1 MLCNNYIKKILNVKY
16 TAIDKT
22 VFEDDTFIIQVHATK
37 GHQCRCGICGR
48 KCKVYDSGNYGARTW
63 RACDWSTYKV
73 ILVAPSCR
81 VRCPEH
87 GVVTCQFPW
96 ARHNSGFTYDFE
108 QITAWLAVNCS
119 KVAVSEFMRISWGTV
134 GAIVKRVND
143 ALDTDPEK
151 RFNNLFRIGVDE
163 TSYKKGHKY
172 ITTVINHDTGK
183 VIWASEGHG
192 KSVFSSFF
200 DQLTEEQRANI
211 QLVSGDGAKWID
223 ECIKEYCPNA
233 ERCVDPFHVISW
245 AMEALD
251 DMRVDTWRSIKKEVA
266 LCKRPAKRGRKP
278 KDTPKTIDVA
288 KEIKTSKLI
297 LGKSMEKLTSRQADK
312 IDWISKTD
320 PKLFRAYKL
329 KEALRY
335 VFHSDTAEE
344 AEEKL
349 DAWIKWARHCRLP
362 KFVELQKKINR
373 HRKSIL
379 NTIKYHLSNARV
391 EAINNKIKL
400 SIRMAYGFRNIDNML
415 AMIMLRCSGI
425 DVRLPWN

>member
-1 MLCNNYIKKILNVKY
+1 
-16 TAIDKT
+16 
-22 VFEDDTFIIQVHATK
+22 
-37 GHQCRCGICGR
+37 
-48 KCKVYDSGNYGARTW
+48 
-63 RACDWSTYKV
+63 
-73 ILVAPSCR
+73 
-81 VRCPEH
+81 
-87 GVVTCQFPW
+87 
-96 ARHNSGFTYDFE
+96 
-108 QITAWLAVNCS
+108 
-119 KVAVSEFMRISWGTV
+119 
-134 GAIVKRVND
+134 
-143 ALDTDPEK
+143 
-151 RFNNLFRIGVDE
+151 
-163 TSYKKGHKY
+163 
-172 ITTVINHDTGK
+172 
-183 VIWASEGHG
+183 
-192 KSVFSSFF
+192 
-200 DQLTEEQRANI
+200 
-211 QLVSGDGAKWID
+211 
-223 ECIKEYCPNA
+223 
-233 ERCVDPFHVISW
+233 
-245 AMEALD
+245 MEALD

-391 EAINNKIKL
+391 EAINNKKNYLYVWPMASEI
-400 SIRMAYGFRNIDNML
+400 SIT
-415 AMIMLRCSGI
+415 C
-425 DVRLPWN
+425 

>member
-1 MLCNNYIKKILNVKY
+1 
-16 TAIDKT
+16 
-22 VFEDDTFIIQVHATK
+22 
-37 GHQCRCGICGR
+37 
-48 KCKVYDSGNYGARTW
+48 
-63 RACDWSTYKV
+63 
-73 ILVAPSCR
+73 
-81 VRCPEH
+81 
-87 GVVTCQFPW
+87 
-96 ARHNSGFTYDFE
+96 
-108 QITAWLAVNCS
+108 
-119 KVAVSEFMRISWGTV
+119 
-134 GAIVKRVND
+134 
-143 ALDTDPEK
+143 
-151 RFNNLFRIGVDE
+151 
-163 TSYKKGHKY
+163 
-172 ITTVINHDTGK
+172 
-183 VIWASEGHG
+183 
-192 KSVFSSFF
+192 
-200 DQLTEEQRANI
+200 
-211 QLVSGDGAKWID
+211 
-223 ECIKEYCPNA
+223 
-233 ERCVDPFHVISW
+233 
-245 AMEALD
+245 
-251 DMRVDTWRSIKKEVA
+251 
-266 LCKRPAKRGRKP
+266 
-278 KDTPKTIDVA
+278 
-288 KEIKTSKLI
+288 
-297 LGKSMEKLTSRQADK
+297 MEKLTSRQADK